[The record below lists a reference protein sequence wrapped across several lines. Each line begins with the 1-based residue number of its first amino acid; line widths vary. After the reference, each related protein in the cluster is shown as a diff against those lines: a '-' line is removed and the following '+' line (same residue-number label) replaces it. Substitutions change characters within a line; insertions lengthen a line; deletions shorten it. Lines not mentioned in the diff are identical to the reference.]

1 MTSVKY
7 LKNLSISNNFDELT
21 NEQIFTSSKNV
32 FYINRFLGSLEVFND
47 GLRQLEFKMKN
58 WADVN
63 NINDYEYLTNDTME
77 RLKFINKIFI
87 DKYLRENYVESQ
99 DVTKLRGSV
108 TDMNGNVSIKKY
120 KDMTASDFQTLNL
133 RSNASGDTY
142 RYNGNFRDNN
152 KIPVWQKSMQIR
164 QYDRG
169 NEGLSV
175 DMPERASLGNQ
186 IHGYD
191 MSNIIN

>member
-77 RLKFINKIFI
+77 RLKFINKIF
-87 DKYLRENYVESQ
+87 
-99 DVTKLRGSV
+99 TG
-108 TDMNGNVSIKKY
+108 
-120 KDMTASDFQTLNL
+120 
-133 RSNASGDTY
+133 
-142 RYNGNFRDNN
+142 
-152 KIPVWQKSMQIR
+152 
-164 QYDRG
+164 
-169 NEGLSV
+169 
-175 DMPERASLGNQ
+175 
-186 IHGYD
+186 
-191 MSNIIN
+191 